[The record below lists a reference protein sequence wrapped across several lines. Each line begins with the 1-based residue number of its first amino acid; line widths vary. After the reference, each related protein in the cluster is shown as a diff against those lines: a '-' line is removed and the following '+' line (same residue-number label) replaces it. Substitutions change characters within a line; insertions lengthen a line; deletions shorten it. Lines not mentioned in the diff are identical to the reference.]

1 MFRSKFGLIFGSCA
15 AVAVGVVSGWTALAL
30 RDPAA
35 QQPAKAAS
43 HQVLDH
49 RAPAQA
55 AAPEAPSAPPTP
67 AALSPAVSQ
76 TERPA
81 TRERSATASGPTGV
95 WVDHTGRGA
104 VEITECA
111 GRLCGHIVWL
121 KDTGHKSVCGTQVI
135 GNAKPVGKD
144 AWDGG
149 WIYDPDQ
156 NAKYSVELRTIGADK
171 LRVMGYMGSKLF
183 SETFTW
189 KRPTVDLKRCDAPAT
204 TATPSPAAGD
214 PQPASTEITKVQ
226 PPPEQ
231 PTESP
236 AGSKKPKSGNPG
248 IGDIEKIA
256 REVMKGKPGGKQCTA
271 NLPYVGNV
279 TIPCPG

>member
-1 MFRSKFGLIFGSCA
+1 MLRSKFGLIFGSCA
-15 AVAVGVVSGWTALAL
+15 AVAVGVVSGWTVLAL
-30 RDPAA
+30 RIPAVK
-35 QQPAKAAS
+35 QPAEAVS
-43 HQVLDH
+43 RQVPDH
-49 RAPAQA
+49 PAPAPTA
-55 AAPEAPSAPPTP
+55 ADEGPSPPPSPVAPPP
-67 AALSPAVSQ
+67 SVSS
-76 TERPA
+76 TEKPV

-95 WVDHTGRGA
+95 WIDHTGRGA

-111 GRLCGHIVWL
+111 GRLCGRIVWL

-144 AWDGG
+144 TWDGG

-156 NAKYSVELRTIGADK
+156 NAKYSVELRVIGTDK

-183 SETFTW
+183 SETFIW
-189 KRPTVDLKRCDAPAT
+189 KRPTADLQRCDAPAA
-204 TATPSPAAGD
+204 TATPSPATSD
-214 PQPASTEITKVQ
+214 PKSAPTETTKAQ
-226 PPPEQ
+226 PPLEL

-236 AGSKKPKSGNPG
+236 VGSKKPKSGNPSK
-248 IGDIEKIA
+248 GDIEKIA
-256 REVMKGKPGGKQCTA
+256 REMMKGKSGGKQCAA

>member
-35 QQPAKAAS
+35 RQPAEAAS
-43 HQVLDH
+43 HQVPDH
-49 RAPAQA
+49 RAPTQA
-55 AAPEAPSAPPTP
+55 ATPEAPSAPPTP
-67 AALSPAVSQ
+67 AALSPSVSP
-76 TERPA
+76 TERPV

-144 AWDGG
+144 TWDGG

-189 KRPTVDLKRCDAPAT
+189 KRPTVDLKRCDAPAA

-214 PQPASTEITKVQ
+214 PQPAPTEITKVQ

-231 PTESP
+231 PAESS
-236 AGSKKPKSGNPG
+236 AGSKKTKSGNPG

-256 REVMKGKPGGKQCTA
+256 RGVMKGKPGGKQCTA

>member
-67 AALSPAVSQ
+67 AAPSPSVSP

-81 TRERSATASGPTGV
+81 TRERNATASGPTGV
-95 WVDHTGRGA
+95 WIDHTGRGA

-111 GRLCGHIVWL
+111 DRLCGRIVWL

-144 AWDGG
+144 TWDGV
-149 WIYDPDQ
+149 WIYDPEQ

-189 KRPTVDLKRCDAPAT
+189 KRPTVDLRRCDAPAA

-214 PQPASTEITKVQ
+214 PQPAPTEITKVQ
-226 PPPEQ
+226 PPTEQ
-231 PTESP
+231 PAESP
-236 AGSKKPKSGNPG
+236 GGSKKPKSGNPG
-248 IGDIEKIA
+248 NIEKIA
-256 REVMKGKPGGKQCTA
+256 RDVMKGKPGGKQCTA

>member
-1 MFRSKFGLIFGSCA
+1 MLRSKFGLIFGSCA
-15 AVAVGVVSGWTALAL
+15 AVVVGVVSGWTALAL
-30 RDPAA
+30 RTPAVK
-35 QQPAKAAS
+35 QPAEAVS
-43 HQVLDH
+43 RQIPDH
-49 RAPAQA
+49 PAPAPTA
-55 AAPEAPSAPPTP
+55 ADEAPSAPP
-67 AALSPAVSQ
+67 SPVAPPPSVSS
-76 TERPA
+76 TEKPV

-95 WVDHTGRGA
+95 WIDHTGRGA

-111 GRLCGHIVWL
+111 GRLCGRIVWL

-144 AWDGG
+144 TWDGG

-156 NAKYSVELRTIGADK
+156 NAKYSVELRIIGTDK

-183 SETFTW
+183 SETFIW
-189 KRPTVDLKRCDAPAT
+189 KRPTVDLKRCDTPAT

-214 PQPASTEITKVQ
+214 PQPAPTVTTKA
-226 PPPEQ
+226 PPLEQ

-236 AGSKKPKSGNPG
+236 AESKKPKSGNPS

-256 REVMKGKPGGKQCTA
+256 REMMKGKSGGKQCTA

>member
-1 MFRSKFGLIFGSCA
+1 MLRSRFGLIFGSCA

-30 RDPAA
+30 RAPEA
-35 QQPAKAAS
+35 QQPAEVVVS
-43 HQVLDH
+43 SQVPAH
-49 RAPAQA
+49 RVPAPAA
-55 AAPEAPSAPPTP
+55 AAETPSAPPTP
-67 AALSPAVSQ
+67 TAVLPPVSS
-76 TERPA
+76 TEKPV
-81 TRERSATASGPTGV
+81 TRERIATASGPTGV
-95 WVDHTGRGA
+95 WIDHTGRGA

-111 GRLCGHIVWL
+111 GRLCGRIVWL

-144 AWDGG
+144 TWDGG

-189 KRPTVDLKRCDAPAT
+189 KRPTVDLKRCDAPAA
-204 TATPSPAAGD
+204 TATPSSAAGD
-214 PQPASTEITKVQ
+214 PQPAPTEITKVQ

-231 PTESP
+231 PADSP
-236 AGSKKPKSGNPG
+236 AGSKKPKSGKGN
-248 IGDIEKIA
+248 IEKIA

>member
-1 MFRSKFGLIFGSCA
+1 MLRSRFGLIFGSCA

-30 RDPAA
+30 RTPAVKQSA
-35 QQPAKAAS
+35 EAVS
-43 HQVLDH
+43 RQVPDH
-49 RAPAQA
+49 PAPAPTA
-55 AAPEAPSAPPTP
+55 ADEAPSAPP
-67 AALSPAVSQ
+67 SPVAPPPSVSS
-76 TERPA
+76 TEKPV
-81 TRERSATASGPTGV
+81 TSERSATASGPTGV
-95 WVDHTGRGA
+95 WIDHTGRGA

-111 GRLCGHIVWL
+111 GRLCGRIVWL

-144 AWDGG
+144 TWDGG
-149 WIYDPDQ
+149 WIYDPDK
-156 NAKYSVELRTIGADK
+156 NEKYSVELRTIGGDK

-183 SETFTW
+183 SETFIW
-189 KRPTVDLKRCDAPAT
+189 KRPTADLQRCDAPAA
-204 TATPSPAAGD
+204 TATPSPASD
-214 PQPASTEITKVQ
+214 PKSTPTETTKAQ
-226 PPPEQ
+226 PPTEL

-236 AGSKKPKSGNPG
+236 VGSKKPKSGNPS

-256 REVMKGKPGGKQCTA
+256 REMMKGKSGGKQCAA